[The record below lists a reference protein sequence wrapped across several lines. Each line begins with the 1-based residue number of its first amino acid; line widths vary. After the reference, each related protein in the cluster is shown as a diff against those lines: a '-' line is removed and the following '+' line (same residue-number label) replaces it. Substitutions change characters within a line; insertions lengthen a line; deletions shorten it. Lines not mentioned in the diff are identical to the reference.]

1 MSFRSCFC
9 IKSKPLSLFFVVT
22 VLTASACAE
31 DTPEISVKR
40 VPDQGLQPQTV
51 MGPDGAVHLIYFK
64 GEPASGNIFYRR
76 LDRAKGDEWI
86 SPIRVNSQ
94 EGSAV
99 AMGTIRGANIA
110 IGRAN
115 RVHVAWNGSSQ
126 AEPKGIANPAMPEDS
141 PYRFSAPMLYS
152 RLDSDGKS
160 FEEQRNLM
168 THTYALDGGG
178 SIAADQAGLVHVA
191 WHANSV
197 RDSGSGEKDR
207 AVWVATSLDSGD
219 RFAPELRGN
228 QVDTGACGCCG
239 LSTFCDSRG
248 QLAIIYR
255 TATDTVNR
263 DLHLLWRGANEN
275 EFESQLLSQWS
286 AATCMMSKSTFCQSG
301 DRTFAA
307 WEWENRVQY
316 SMLKRD
322 WVLGNDLLDRERSW
336 TSVGGKSPHK
346 HPCLAVNKA
355 GQMLLAWTEGT
366 GWKRG
371 GEISWQ
377 VFDRLGKPLRR
388 VSGKA
393 KGLPA
398 WSFAAAYANGDG
410 SFTILY

>member
-1 MSFRSCFC
+1 MSNR
-9 IKSKPLSLFFVVT
+9 IGVRVNSKRLSLFLVAT
-22 VLTASACAE
+22 VLVASACAE
-31 DTPEISVKR
+31 DSPEIRVKR
-40 VPDQGLQPQTV
+40 VLDQGLQPQAVT
-51 MGPDGAVHLIYFK
+51 GPDGAVHLIYFS
-64 GEPASGNIFYRR
+64 GEPTSGNILYRR
-76 LDRAKGDEWI
+76 LDRSKGDEWT

-99 AMGTIRGANIA
+99 ALGTIRGANIA

-115 RVHVAWNGSSQ
+115 QVHIAWNGSSR

-141 PYRFSAPMLYS
+141 PYRLSAPMLYS
-152 RLDSDGKS
+152 RLNPDGS

-178 SIAADQAGLVHVA
+178 SIAADQEGRVYVV

-197 RDSGSGEKDR
+197 RDSSSEEKDR

-219 RFAPELRGN
+219 SFAKELRGN
-228 QVDTGACGCCG
+228 QADTGACGCCG

-248 QLAIIYR
+248 QLTIIYR
-255 TATDTVNR
+255 TATNTVNR
-263 DLHLLWRGANEN
+263 DLHLLWRGANED
-275 EFESQLLSQWS
+275 EFESQLLSPWS
-286 AATCMMSKSTFCQSG
+286 AATCMMSKSTFCQSNG
-301 DRTFAA
+301 RTFAA

-316 SMLKRD
+316 SVLETER
-322 WVLGNDLLDRERSW
+322 VLGSEPLGPGSSW

-346 HPCLAVNKA
+346 HPCLAVNKD

-377 VFDRLGKPLRR
+377 VFDRSGKPLRR
-388 VSGKA
+388 VNGKA